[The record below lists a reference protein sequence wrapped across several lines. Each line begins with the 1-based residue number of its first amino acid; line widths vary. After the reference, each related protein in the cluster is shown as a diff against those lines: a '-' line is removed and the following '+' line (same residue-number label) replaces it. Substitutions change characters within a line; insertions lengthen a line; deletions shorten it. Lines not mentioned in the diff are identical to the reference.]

1 MKYISLVRKY
11 FNRRD
16 KPVFSYSE
24 LRMLDIPRN
33 YIKVLLHHM
42 VRRGEIVRIRRGWY
56 SFHRDPIIFIFTLPP
71 NTAYYGLGFAAH
83 IYDVWDQVPNPEI
96 LTYIA
101 PRKIRVGT
109 YIVLNTP
116 IIIRK
121 ISRKMFYGYG
131 LIRYGEWNIPIS
143 TPEKILIDM
152 VYYNY
157 PFIDEII
164 PNLLEKIDIKRI
176 KKMTMNRQTL
186 SKRVDKI
193 LSKYV

>member
-11 FNRRD
+11 FNRKD
-16 KPVFSYSE
+16 KPVFSYNE

-83 IYDVWDQVPNPEI
+83 IYDVWEQVPNPEI

-101 PRKIRVGT
+101 PRKIRV
-109 YIVLNTP
+109 
-116 IIIRK
+116 
-121 ISRKMFYGYG
+121 
-131 LIRYGEWNIPIS
+131 
-143 TPEKILIDM
+143 
-152 VYYNY
+152 
-157 PFIDEII
+157 
-164 PNLLEKIDIKRI
+164 
-176 KKMTMNRQTL
+176 KKMTINQQTL
-186 SKRVDKI
+186 SKRVNKI